1 MMVCDVC
8 ICFFFKQ
15 KTADELRISDWS
27 SDVCSSDLN
36 IDERPV
42 RPSNEGLVPMQT
54 ARTLVELRAVV
65 GGWRTGG
72 HSVALVPTM
81 GALHAGHLRLVEE
94 RSEEHT
100 SELQSLMRISY
111 AVFCLKKKKPT
122 DQSNASKTSL
132 LHSTNKIT
140 SAP

>member
-94 RSEEHT
+94 ARKEEDRVVASIFVT
-100 SELQSLMRISY
+100 P
-111 AVFCLKKKKPT
+111 PT
-122 DQSNASKTSL
+122 FGPNEDLNRKSVVSWKSV
-132 LHSTNKIT
+132 SVRE
-140 SAP
+140 

>member
-94 RSEEHT
+94 ARKEADRVVASIFVNRSEEHT

-111 AVFCLKKKKPT
+111 AVFCLKKK
-122 DQSNASKTSL
+122 
-132 LHSTNKIT
+132 
-140 SAP
+140 